1 MKDLTGV
8 PLSFFESLRVWIG
21 QDWLFWLIPTYP
33 VLEINY
39 AEKLYSIKDLMSG
52 KYKSFEQID
61 YDPERKQKAV
71 SQRERVKERQN
82 LFWYFHRICSYYSLL
97 FSTLEIL

>member
-71 SQRERVKERQN
+71 SQRESKKDKI
-82 LFWYFHRICSYYSLL
+82 YFGIFTVFAVITAYFLAL
-97 FSTLEIL
+97 